1 MVDIKEFVDKEH
13 FPVLLREVKEFLNP
27 QEGGVYVDCTFGRG
41 SYSHMVLNCKNNTK
55 VVAFDRDKTVLPF
68 ANELLQKYPDR
79 FFFINDVFSNLERI
93 KELGFDKVDGFMFDF
108 GLSTMQ
114 ISNQDRGFSFLKDGS
129 LSMEM
134 GKNKVS
140 AKTIVNSYKE
150 QEIADILYKY
160 GDERKSRIIA
170 KYIVNARKEKSIETT
185 FELKSIIHSA
195 LKSPKA
201 GKIDSATK
209 SFQALRIYVNSEL
222 YHIEKAL
229 EKTIDLLNKDG
240 KIITVSFHSLEDK
253 IVKNFF
259 NKLSKPPVAG
269 SRHLVNPLEGND
281 FIKILSVEKKVITP
295 QNDEV
300 MLNKASRSAKMR
312 VACKL

>member
-13 FPVLLREVKEFLNP
+13 FPVLLREVKEFLEAK
-27 QEGGVYVDCTFGRG
+27 EGGVYVDCTFGRG
-41 SYSHMVLNCKNNTK
+41 SYSNMVLNCKNTK
-55 VVAFDRDKTVLPF
+55 VIAFDRDKTVLPF

-93 KELGFDKVDGFMFDF
+93 KELGFDKVDGFLFDF

-114 ISNQDRGFSFLKDGS
+114 ISNQERGFSFLKDGK

-134 GKNKVS
+134 GKNKTS

-185 FELKSIIHSA
+185 FELKNIIHSA
-195 LKSPKA
+195 LKTPKV

-209 SFQALRIYVNSEL
+209 SFQALRIYVNNEL

-229 EKTIDLLNKDG
+229 EKTINLLNKDG

-259 NKLSKPPVAG
+259 NKLSKPPVSG
-269 SRHLVNPLEGND
+269 SRHAINPLEGND
-281 FIKILSVEKKVITP
+281 FVKTLSVEKKVITP
-295 QNDEV
+295 QSDEIA
-300 MLNKASRSAKMR
+300 LNKASRSAKMR